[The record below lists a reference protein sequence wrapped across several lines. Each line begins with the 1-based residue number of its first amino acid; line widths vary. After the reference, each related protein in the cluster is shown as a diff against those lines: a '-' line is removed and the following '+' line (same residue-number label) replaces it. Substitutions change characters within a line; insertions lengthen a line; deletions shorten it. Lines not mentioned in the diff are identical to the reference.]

1 MKLAANITVFSN
13 ALQERDGW
21 HLDEDLHLSLFIFF
35 LILLVLLSPER
46 IHHKHHNNT
55 PQNLGGK
62 KPIISQVQQQENHRE
77 RNTEAAVRSMRIKHL

>member
-55 PQNLGGK
+55 PQNLGEK
-62 KPIISQVQQQENHRE
+62 SQSFL
-77 RNTEAAVRSMRIKHL
+77 RSNSKRTIEKGILKLQ